1 MQAIRKLCERIMRFF
16 TKKPLVISS
25 IVDDSKIIDEN
36 TDDLEFYLPPR
47 TIDLDSPKEAQ
58 TPSVPTQMP
67 TALEFLEQQRLAC
80 KAMDI
85 DIQHLDENK
94 DEDKQ
99 GASSQ

>member
-1 MQAIRKLCERIMRFF
+1 MQAIRKLCERIMTFF
-16 TKKPLVISS
+16 IKKSLVISS

-36 TDDLEFYLPPR
+36 TDDLEFGIPAR
-47 TIDLDSPKEAQ
+47 MTDLDSPSSLH
-58 TPSVPTQMP
+58 TPSLPNQMP

-85 DIQHLDENK
+85 DTQHLDEDK